1 MRAWLL
7 LTTGLLALAP
17 PAQADQRFEARVA
30 GHAVLPAATFVA
42 PPADAPPGFATS
54 GRFTGPGNIRNEQ
67 RGSVMGNVGP
77 TYGNRETGLSL
88 PFAGQPVQ
96 GFSGIRPATGGAG
109 NQTPDGSYWVTSDNG
124 FGNRRNSPDALLMI
138 HRVRPDFA
146 AGTVAV
152 ERTIFLSDPNRVV
165 PFHVVTDPSPTRYLT
180 GADFDTESLQVA
192 PDGSFWLGDEFGPFL
207 IHADAQGRVLGVFE
221 TMLDGQ
227 PIRSPDHPALQ
238 VPATPTASVA
248 FRARR
253 SGGYEGMAMSPDGQ
267 TLWGLLEQ
275 PLYAPGSDQAEGAF
289 LRLIEFSTA
298 RRAFTGRSLRY
309 RLEPG
314 ATAIGDF
321 NMIDDRRALVIER
334 DNGEG
339 DPGLAC
345 AAGVAATSAAPLAA
359 PLAATPAATPA
370 VPSTAPCF
378 ANPARFK
385 RVYLIDLGDADAE
398 GYVRKIG
405 HIDLMAMSDPDG
417 RVRDRGAVAADAPA
431 GRFTFPFFTIENV
444 AMVDADHIILGNDNN
459 LPFSAGRHT
468 HRADNNE
475 LLLLRVPEL
484 LRAR

>member
-1 MRAWLL
+1 MRHLL
-7 LTTGLLALAP
+7 LTGIASLAFAT
-17 PAQADQRFEARVA
+17 AAHADQRFESRVA
-30 GHAVLPAATFVA
+30 GHAVLPAATFIA

-54 GRFTGPGNIRNEQ
+54 GRFTGPGNTRNEV

-77 TYGNRETGLSL
+77 TYGNRDTSIPL

-96 GFSGIRPATGGAG
+96 GFSGIRPAG
-109 NQTPDGSYWVTSDNG
+109 DGTYWVTGDNG

-146 AGTVAV
+146 AGTVAI
-152 ERTIFLSDPNRVV
+152 ERTIFLSDPERRV
-165 PFHVVTDPSPTRYLT
+165 PFHIVTDPSPTRYLT

-192 PDGSFWLGDEFGPFL
+192 PDGTFWLGDEFGPFI
-207 IHADAQGRVLGVFE
+207 IHADAQGRIIRVFE
-221 TMLDGQ
+221 TMLEGQ
-227 PIRSPDHPALQ
+227 PIRSPDNPALQ
-238 VPATPTASVA
+238 VPATPTAAVP

-253 SGGYEGMAMSPDGQ
+253 SGGYEGMAMTPDGQ
-267 TLWGLLEQ
+267 TLWAMLEQ
-275 PLYAPGSDQAEGAF
+275 PLFAPNGDQPEGAF
-289 LRLIEFSTA
+289 LRILEFSTV
-298 RRAFTGRSLRY
+298 RGAFTGRGLRY

-345 AAGVAATSAAPLAA
+345 AQGVAS
-359 PLAATPAATPA
+359 TPAT
-370 VPSTAPCF
+370 PCF

-398 GYVRKIG
+398 GFVRKIG
-405 HIDLMAMSDPDG
+405 HIDLMAMADPDG
-417 RVRDRGAVAADAPA
+417 RARDRGALPANAPA

-459 LPFSAGRHT
+459 LPFSAGRHPY
-468 HRADNNE
+468 RADNNE
-475 LLLLRVPEL
+475 LVLLRVPEL